1 MKLFLST
8 DFEGTSGIVAWEQI
22 IEGSAEYE
30 QGRRLLTDEVNAV
43 INGAAEGGATEF
55 VVNDSHHYMRNL
67 HPQDLRGHATLIT
80 GRHKPLYMMEGLDAS
95 FDGVCFIS
103 YHGSIGAEHAVLS
116 HTYNPGA
123 IWEMPYRILCNGVQQ
138 EGAKLSP
145 ALASELFCYVPLH
158 KIRYGV
164 IWEVRIN
171 GEVVGESGINALV
184 AAHYSVPI
192 IFVSGDAITAQEAQN
207 IAPHAEKVIVKQ
219 SIGRFAA
226 SHTHPIVACELL
238 HAGAQRA
245 VYNIGT
251 MRPPEF
257 KQPVSLEVTFLV
269 ADMAE
274 MACWVRGVERVA
286 ARTIKFS
293 GDSLL
298 DLYRMFVT
306 VVTLTRA
313 LVDR

>member
-22 IEGSAEYE
+22 LEGSAEYE

-43 INGAAEGGATEF
+43 ITGAMEAGATEF
-55 VVNDSHHYMRNL
+55 VVNDAHHHMRNL
-67 HPQDLRGHATLIT
+67 HPQDLQGHATLIT

-95 FDGVCFIS
+95 FEGVCFIS

-123 IWEMPYRILCNGVQQ
+123 IWE
-138 EGAKLSP
+138 
-145 ALASELFCYVPLH
+145 
-158 KIRYGV
+158 
-164 IWEVRIN
+164 VRIN
-171 GEVVGESGINALV
+171 GEIVGESGINALV
-184 AAHYSVPI
+184 AAHYGVPI
-192 IFVSGDAITAQEAQN
+192 IFVSGDEVTAHESQR
-207 IAPHAEKVIVKQ
+207 IAPQAVKVIVKQ
-219 SIGRFAA
+219 SLGRFAA
-226 SHTHPIVACELL
+226 ANLHPAVACELL
-238 HAGAQRA
+238 HAGAVNA
-245 VYNIGT
+245 VRNLEALQ
-251 MRPPEF
+251 PPEF
-257 KQPVSLEVTFLV
+257 QQPVSLEVTFLV

-274 MACWVRGVERVA
+274 MALWVRGVERVGS
-286 ARTIKFS
+286 RTVALVS
-293 GDSLL
+293 ENLL